1 MLLNLMRNSID
12 AIRECRMK
20 HGRIVVTT
28 RYCGDRVQVSVRDSG
43 LGVGLRISRNLIE
56 ADGGRL

>member
-1 MLLNLMRNSID
+1 MRNSID